1 MGSDKEQRGG
11 RLVLFNVRI
20 FDGVSEQL
28 ITGKSVFVAEGR
40 ITEVTDRPATPDDGR
55 VIDCAGG
62 VLMPGLIDAHVHAY
76 ALSPN
81 LYEVRDAPDTLA
93 AAWASK
99 ILPRMLDRGFTTVRD
114 TGGADYGLY
123 LALERGYIRGPRL
136 YYCGKAIS
144 QTGGHADLRN
154 PHHRGCHPE
163 HLLLC
168 GCGQAT
174 IISAVVDGVDAVRR
188 VVRENLFR
196 GSNFIKFMGSGGVS
210 TTGDKL
216 DSIQFS
222 DEEVVAIVE
231 EVERH
236 GAYCTAHIHPD
247 RALQRAIRLGVH
259 CIEHGTLI
267 EPDTARMA
275 ADHGTYIVPTMAVI
289 WALAREG
296 EELGFPPQSLA
307 KLDLIKDEAIGRL
320 QHMKDAGVTIGYGTD
335 LLGALERHQLQEFRL
350 RAQVFSNH
358 ELLVQATS
366 AAAEIIGARGELGVV
381 AKGARADLLLV
392 NGNPLNDIALLLED
406 GANIS
411 LIIKGGEVIKEELV
425 AISN

>member
-1 MGSDKEQRGG
+1 MI
-11 RLVLFNVRI
+11 VFTNARI
-20 FDGVSEQL
+20 FDGEGTRLVDGQ
-28 ITGKSVFVAEGR
+28 SVFIKDGLIAE
-40 ITEVTDRPATPDDGR
+40 ISDRPPNPGDGAA
-55 VIDCAGG
+55 IDCTGLI
-62 VLMPGLIDAHVHAY
+62 LMPGLIDAHVHAY

-81 LYEVRDAPDTLA
+81 LYDVREAPESLA
-93 AAWASK
+93 ASWASYV
-99 ILPRMLDRGFTTVRD
+99 LPRMLDRGFTTVRD
-114 TGGADYGLY
+114 TGGADYGLF

-154 PHHRGCHPE
+154 PHQRGCGTD
-163 HLLLC
+163 HLLTC
-168 GCGQAT
+168 GCGQVT
-174 IISAVVDGVDAVRR
+174 LFSAVVDGVDAVRR

-196 GSNFIKFMGSGGVS
+196 GSNFVKFMGSGGVS

-247 RALQRAIRLGVH
+247 KALRRAIRLGVH

-275 ADHGTYIVPTMAVI
+275 ADRGTYIVPTMAVI
-289 WALAREG
+289 WALAHEG
-296 EELGFPPQSLA
+296 VELGFPTQSLA
-307 KLDLIKDEAIGRL
+307 KLDLIKDEAVARL

-335 LLGALERHQLQEFRL
+335 LLGSLERHQLEEFRL
-350 RAQVFSNH
+350 RSAIFSNH

-366 AAAEIIGARGELGVV
+366 AAAEIIGAKGELGVV
-381 AKGARADLLLV
+381 KKGAKADLLLV
-392 NGNPLNDIALLLED
+392 DGNPLEDIEVLTGSGD
-406 GANIS
+406 KVR
-411 LIIKGGEVIKEELV
+411 IILKGGKFMKNEHPGS
-425 AISN
+425 AAD